1 MKSSSGRTIY
11 PQILVPKNNKIL
23 SASRV
28 KTLDTCSWSYW
39 CNYHLKVPQKANSGA
54 LRGSLC
60 HLVFELMLKDRH
72 QHHYKKILK
81 NHSIDGSPSIKRLVI
96 KHLTRDGII
105 DDGESYEL
113 CDKMIVVGLQYDFFG
128 AKGSKI
134 IGIEEKFLLD
144 KTEPT
149 YKAMGF
155 IDKVVRKGSKIKI
168 VDYKSSKNKF
178 KGEELTSNIQ
188 AMMYTLAAHKLWP
201 DVKDIVVEFLFLRFP
216 KSASQEIRVT
226 KEQLAGFEH
235 YLEHV
240 YKIIN
245 KFSESDAKLN
255 YAADNQSTQW
265 LCKAGKTWRCPYLDP
280 VEYYI
285 LKDEQGEI
293 VKSAFKKKDLKIKED
308 HSIEKKKYSGCPA
321 HSTQAK
327 AKDEFDLDAE
337 EDEFD
342 F

>member
-1 MKSSSGRTIY
+1 MSK
-11 PQILVPKNNKIL
+11 QEKVL

-39 CNYHLKVPQKANSGA
+39 CNYHLKVPQKSNSGA
-54 LRGSLC
+54 QRGTIC
-60 HLVFELMLKDRH
+60 HLVLELLLKDRH
-72 QHHYKKILK
+72 HHHYKKIIK
-81 NHSIDGSPSIKRLVI
+81 YNSITAAPAVDRLVI
-96 KHLTRDGII
+96 KHLKKDGIYE
-105 DDGESYEL
+105 DGESYKL
-113 CDKMIVVGLQYDFFG
+113 CDKMLVVGLQYDFFG
-128 AKGSKI
+128 DEKSEV

-144 KTEPT
+144 TKDEDRPT

-155 IDKVVRKGSKIKI
+155 IDKVLIKNGDSIRI
-168 VDYKSSKNKF
+168 VDYKSSKQKF

-201 DVKDIVVEFLFLRFP
+201 KVKDIVVEFLFLRFP

-245 KFSESDAKLN
+245 DFSESEAKTN
-255 YAADNQSTQW
+255 YTADKDGYQW

-280 VEYYI
+280 VNYYI
-285 LKDEQGEI
+285 QQDE
-293 VKSAFKKKDLKIKED
+293 D
-308 HSIEKKKYSGCPA
+308 
-321 HSTQAK
+321 
-327 AKDEFDLDAE
+327 
-337 EDEFD
+337 
-342 F
+342 

>member
-1 MKSSSGRTIY
+1 MSKSQKY
-11 PQILVPKNNKIL
+11 L

-60 HLVFELMLKDRH
+60 HLVFELLLKDRH

-81 NHSIDGSPSIKRLVI
+81 NNTLDGSPSVKRLVI

-128 AKGSKI
+128 PKGSKV

-144 KTEPT
+144 TKEEDRPT

-155 IDKVVRKGSKIKI
+155 IDKVIKKNNKIKI
-168 VDYKSSKNKF
+168 VDYKSSKYKF
-178 KGEELTSNIQ
+178 KGDELTSNIQ
-188 AMMYTLAAHKLWP
+188 AMMYTLAAHKMWP
-201 DVKDIVVEFLFLRFP
+201 DIKDIVVEFLFLRFP
-216 KSASQEIRVT
+216 RSASQEIRVT

-245 KFSESDAKLN
+245 KFTEEDAKLN
-255 YAADNQSTQW
+255 YAANNQEVAW

-280 VEYYI
+280 VEYYV
-285 LKDEQGEI
+285 LKNEEGVI
-293 VKSAFKKKDLKIKED
+293 VKSSLEEKNLKVKEGY
-308 HSIEKKKYSGCPA
+308 STEKIKYSGCPA
-321 HSTQAK
+321 HVPSHAAT
-327 AKDEFDLDAE
+327 KDEFDLDSE